1 MIEDFGTLFP
11 EAATRFLA
19 INGQR
24 RPTIDM
30 RPGEVQRWRLVGSQ
44 YQDNMLLEL
53 DKHRL
58 NVIAY
63 DGIQLGAVQ
72 EMKQLLIAPGQRADV
87 LVQAGG
93 PGTYELNAMPYD
105 QGHESPT
112 GPLARVVVAGEPLAM
127 KLPAAGGST
136 VIRSRFLDYTGVF
149 MMHCHMINHEELGM
163 MQAVE
168 VYKD

>member
-1 MIEDFGTLFP
+1 MIVLRTADFSFLLIEDFGTLFP
-11 EAATRFLA
+11 ETSTRFLA

-63 DGIQLGAVQ
+63 GCAN
-72 EMKQLLIAPGQRADV
+72 R
-87 LVQAGG
+87 
-93 PGTYELNAMPYD
+93 
-105 QGHESPT
+105 
-112 GPLARVVVAGEPLAM
+112 
-127 KLPAAGGST
+127 
-136 VIRSRFLDYTGVF
+136 RSCRPR
-149 MMHCHMINHEELGM
+149 
-163 MQAVE
+163 
-168 VYKD
+168 